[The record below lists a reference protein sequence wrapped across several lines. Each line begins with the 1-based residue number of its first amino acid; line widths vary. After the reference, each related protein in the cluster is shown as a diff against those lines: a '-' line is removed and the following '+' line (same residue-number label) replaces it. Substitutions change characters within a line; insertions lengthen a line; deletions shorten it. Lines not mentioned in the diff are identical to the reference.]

1 MSDLHWNTAI
11 TRTEPNKI
19 SVRGYPIAEL
29 LGKVSYPQMVYLLF
43 KGELPA
49 ENIGKM
55 IDAILVS
62 SVDHGATPPSALS
75 AITVASTGA
84 ALNAS
89 VAAGILAISQF
100 HGGAIEE
107 CMRILIK
114 AMDYKKAHNCSSAE
128 AAHQIITEYRNSKK
142 RLSGFGHRLHTDDPR
157 TKKLFSMAEEL
168 KISGEYISLAREFEM
183 ELEKSLG
190 KKLPINVD
198 GAIAA
203 LLCEMEFD
211 VTFAN
216 AFFIIARVPGL
227 VAHIYEEKTRY
238 KPMRKIHPTD
248 VSYDGPEERSLT
260 THLLNEKRD

>member
-1 MSDLHWNTAI
+1 MSDLHWNTAV
-11 TRTEPNKI
+11 TKVEPNKI
-19 SVRGYPIAEL
+19 SVRGYPIDKL
-29 LGKVSYPQMVYLLF
+29 LGEVSFAQMVYLLF
-43 KGELPA
+43 KGELP
-49 ENIGKM
+49 EDNIGKM

-62 SVDHGATPPSALS
+62 SVDHGTTPPSALS

-84 ALNAS
+84 ALNSS

-107 CMRILIK
+107 CMRILMK
-114 AMDYKKAHNCSSAE
+114 AMAYKKENNCSSAE
-128 AAHQIITEYRNSKK
+128 AANQIIAEYRSSKK

-157 TKKLFSMAEEL
+157 TKKLFLMADEL
-168 KISGEYISLAREFEM
+168 KITGDFIELEKEFES

-216 AFFIIARVPGL
+216 AFFMIARVPGL

-248 VSYDGPEERSLT
+248 VSYDGPEERKL
-260 THLLNEKRD
+260 

>member
-1 MSDLHWNTAI
+1 MSDLHWKTAI
-11 TRTEPNKI
+11 TKIEQNNI

-43 KGELPA
+43 KGELPT
-49 ENIGKM
+49 ENVGKM

-62 SVDHGATPPSALS
+62 SVDHGTTPPSALS

-89 VAAGILAISQF
+89 VAAGILAISQY

-114 AMDYKKAHNCSSAE
+114 AMEYKKSKDCSLSD
-128 AAHQIITEYRNSKK
+128 AAIQIISEYRNNKK

-157 TKKLFSMAEEL
+157 TKKLFLLADEL
-168 KISGEYISLAREFEM
+168 QITGEYIALVREIEIALKKSLA
-183 ELEKSLG
+183 KD
-190 KKLPINVD
+190 LPINVD

-211 VTFAN
+211 VSFAN
-216 AFFIIARVPGL
+216 AFFMIARVPGL

-248 VSYDGPEERSLT
+248 VSYDGPGSREL
-260 THLLNEKRD
+260 

>member
-1 MSDLHWNTAI
+1 MSDLQWKTAI
-11 TRTEPNKI
+11 TKIEPNNI
-19 SVRGYPIAEL
+19 SIRGYTLADL
-29 LGKVSYPQMVYLLF
+29 MGSVSFPQMVYLLF
-43 KGELPA
+43 KGELPP
-49 ENIGKM
+49 ENVGKM
-55 IDAILVS
+55 IEAILVS
-62 SVDHGATPPSALS
+62 SVDHGTTPPSALS

-84 ALNAS
+84 PLNAS

-107 CMRILIK
+107 CMRILMG
-114 AMDYKKAHNCSSAE
+114 AMTYKNNHKTNDLD
-128 AAHQIITEYRNSKK
+128 AANTIITDYRNNKK

-157 TKKLFSMAEEL
+157 TKKLFQLADDL
-168 KISGEYISLAREFEM
+168 KIAGEYVGLVKAFEQA
-183 ELEKSLG
+183 LEDVLG

-211 VTFAN
+211 VIFAN
-216 AFFIIARVPGL
+216 AFFMIARVPGL

-248 VSYDGPEERSLT
+248 VEYDGPEGKEV
-260 THLLNEKRD
+260 

>member
-11 TRTEPNKI
+11 TKIEPNKI
-19 SVRGYPIAEL
+19 SVRGYPLADL
-29 LGKVSYPQMVYLLF
+29 LGKVSYAQMVYLLF
-43 KGELPA
+43 KGELPK
-49 ENIGKM
+49 ENVGKM
-55 IDAILVS
+55 IEAILVS
-62 SVDHGATPPSALS
+62 SVDHGTTPPSALS
-75 AITVASTGA
+75 AMTVASTGA

-107 CMRILIK
+107 CMRILSK
-114 AMDYKKAHNCSSAE
+114 AMDYKKEQNCSLSQ
-128 AAHQIITEYRNSKK
+128 AAAQIISDYRESKK

-157 TKKLFSMAEEL
+157 TKKLFSIAEDL
-168 KISGEYISLAREFEM
+168 HIAGDYLALAKSFES

-203 LLCEMEFD
+203 LLCEMDFD
-211 VTFAN
+211 VIFAN
-216 AFFIIARVPGL
+216 AFFMIARVPGL

-248 VSYDGPEERSLT
+248 VTYDGPEERGL
-260 THLLNEKRD
+260 

>member
-1 MSDLHWNTAI
+1 VAKKENFMSDLHWNTSI
-11 TRTEPNKI
+11 TKIEPNKI
-19 SVRGYPIAEL
+19 SVRGYPLADL
-29 LGKVSYPQMVYLLF
+29 LGKVSYSQMVYLLF
-43 KGELPA
+43 KGQLPE

-55 IDAILVS
+55 IEAILVS
-62 SVDHGATPPSALS
+62 SVDHGTTPPSALS

-100 HGGAIEE
+100 HGGAIED

-114 AMDYKKAHNCSSAE
+114 AMDFKKENDCS
-128 AAHQIITEYRNSKK
+128 AADAAKQIIADYRSSKK

-157 TKKLFSMAEEL
+157 TKKLFSIAEEL
-168 KISGEYISLAREFEM
+168 NIAGEYLELAKEFET
-183 ELEKSLG
+183 EIEKVLA

-203 LLCEMEFD
+203 LLCEMDFD
-211 VTFAN
+211 VIFAN
-216 AFFIIARVPGL
+216 AFFMIARVPGL

-248 VSYDGPEERSLT
+248 VSYDGPGERNL
-260 THLLNEKRD
+260 

>member
-1 MSDLHWNTAI
+1 MSDLHWNTSI
-11 TRTEPNKI
+11 TKIEPNKI

-43 KGELPA
+43 KGELPE
-49 ENIGKM
+49 ENVGKM

-62 SVDHGATPPSALS
+62 SVDHGSTPPSALS

-114 AMDYKKAHNCSSAE
+114 AMAYKKSNNCSIAE
-128 AAHQIITEYRNSKK
+128 AANQIITEYRNSKK

-157 TKKLFSMAEEL
+157 TKRLFSRTKRLFSMADEL
-168 KISGEYISLAREFEM
+168 KISGDYISLAKEFETT
-183 ELEKSLG
+183 LEKTLG

-211 VTFAN
+211 VIFAN
-216 AFFIIARVPGL
+216 AFFMIARVPGL

-248 VSYDGPEERSLT
+248 VSYDGPEER
-260 THLLNEKRD
+260 EFKV

>member
-11 TRTEPNKI
+11 TMIEPNQI
-19 SVRGYPIAEL
+19 NVRGYPIAEL

-43 KGELPA
+43 KGELPD

-107 CMRILIK
+107 CMHILIR
-114 AMDYKKAHNCSSAE
+114 AMEYKRANDCTSAE
-128 AAHQIITEYRNSKK
+128 AASQIIDAYRKSKK

-157 TKKLFSMAEEL
+157 TKKLFLLANEL
-168 KISGEYISLAREFEM
+168 KIAGDFVSMAQNFET
-183 ELEKSLG
+183 ELENSLG
-190 KKLPINVD
+190 KKLPLNVD

-211 VTFAN
+211 ATFAN
-216 AFFIIARVPGL
+216 AFFMIARVPGL

-248 VSYDGPEERSLT
+248 VSYDGPAERKL
-260 THLLNEKRD
+260 

>member
-11 TRTEPNKI
+11 TKTEPNKI

-114 AMDYKKAHNCSSAE
+114 AMDYKKVHNCSSAE

-157 TKKLFSMAEEL
+157 TKKLFSIADEL
-168 KISGEYISLAREFEM
+168 KIAGEYISLAKDFEA
-183 ELEKSLG
+183 EQEKSLG

-216 AFFIIARVPGL
+216 AFFMIARVPGL

-248 VSYDGPEERSLT
+248 VTYDGPEERSL
-260 THLLNEKRD
+260 